1 MRLDAAKRGLPMKPR
16 RLLHL
21 TFIALI
27 ASAAASVPLVSGAT
41 AAVDRDARV
50 AAASLTMSSDPGDYV
65 GQGLSYSYE
74 TPSDVFL
81 AGTDATGTGVRIRE
95 ISPNFSHYW
104 ELDFSAP
111 DGQQLTPGTY
121 PDAVRNVS
129 QGPGQPGLNVSG
141 FGGCNRLSGSFTVLD
156 ATYGPDGYV
165 QNFHATFE
173 QHCEGNIPALRG
185 EVQIA
190 NTSPPPPPATVQITI
205 DPAGELGAH
214 GTAIV
219 HGTIS
224 CSVPPY
230 NPYDPSAAPII
241 SVTVTE
247 QTKSGTISLGNAAY
261 PPSCTPTPT
270 PWTAT
275 TPLPYKGTPY
285 AKGAATVAA
294 STTIADPI
302 YPLLFDTG
310 SATTQVLLNEK

>member
-1 MRLDAAKRGLPMKPR
+1 MAM
-16 RLLHL
+16 
-21 TFIALI
+21 IAP
-27 ASAAASVPLVSGAT
+27 AAAGLMLVSGAS
-41 AAVDRDARV
+41 ANVDRDASV
-50 AAASLTMSSDPGDYV
+50 ATGSLTMSSDAGDYV
-65 GQGLSYSYE
+65 GQGQSYSYG

-121 PDAVRNVS
+121 SDAVRNVS
-129 QGPGQPGLNVSG
+129 QGPGQPGLSVFGSG
-141 FGGCNRLSGSFTVLD
+141 GGCNRLSGSFTVLA
-156 ATYGPDGYV
+156 ATYGPNGYV
-165 QNFHATFE
+165 QSFDATFE
-173 QHCEGNIPALRG
+173 QHCEGNTPALRG

-214 GTAIV
+214 GTATV

-230 NPYDPSAAPII
+230 NPYDPSGAPII
-241 SVTVTE
+241 SVTVSQ
-247 QTKSGTISLGNAAY
+247 QTKSGGISLGNAAF

-270 PWTAT
+270 SWAAT

-285 AKGAATVAA
+285 VKGAATVTA

-310 SATTQVLLNEK
+310 SNTTQVLLKEK